1 MSVINYATDQAR
13 ANNIHWAV
21 QVALEQALGTTHVSV
36 TPEEMQVLERLAIKP
51 RVYSANVGDKRRY
64 WVEYS
69 PLAPRL
75 LTQAILAA
83 NAQSWN
89 LYEPGA
95 DPLAPEAVDMVR
107 EPRRPEGVMDGE
119 GELKAAWSILTALRY
134 NVDERAPLGR
144 FAREALNKLVD
155 QVAYQVMHV
164 DVEGF

>member
-13 ANNIHWAV
+13 VNNIHWAV

-36 TPEEMQVLERLAIKP
+36 TPDEMRVLERLGIKP
-51 RVYSANVGDKRRY
+51 RVYSTNVGDERRY

-75 LTQAILAA
+75 LTQAIIAA

-107 EPRRPEGVMDGE
+107 RPERPVGVSDGDA
-119 GELKAAWSILTALRY
+119 LRAAWTILTALRY
-134 NVDERAPLGR
+134 NIDERAPLGR